1 MLRDAVTSSPASRAR
16 AFRRGALAAVTLA
29 WICLASGPA
38 ASQVLINPVVV
49 EFNTN
54 QRIASVTVSLSDKA
68 AAPMRLQAQV
78 LRWEQDPHGADVS
91 QPSNDL
97 LVTPPIADVRPGEK
111 QLFRIAL
118 RGARQGPAELA
129 YRLILEDVAS
139 AAPGNSGANSMSI
152 QFRMRYDLPVLI
164 APSSPVVNALQWQL
178 CQPAALPGESIAPGA
193 CVRILN
199 AGNRRV
205 KVKTLTLVGDGWQQ
219 AWADKDGINI
229 LAGAQREWHVPLEA
243 GKSGPPRGVQIFT
256 ARGETLQA
264 EGAAF

>member
-1 MLRDAVTSSPASRAR
+1 MTFSPSSRAQV
-16 AFRRGALAAVTLA
+16 FRRGALAAVTLA

-38 ASQVLINPVVV
+38 AAQVLINPVVV
-49 EFNTN
+49 ELNPN

-68 AAPMRLQAQV
+68 VAPMRLQAEV
-78 LRWEQDPHGADVS
+78 LRWQQDTHGDDVS

-111 QLFRIAL
+111 QMFRIAL
-118 RGARQGPAELA
+118 RGPRQGPGELA
-129 YRLILEDVAS
+129 YRLILEDVAT
-139 AAPGNSGANSMSI
+139 AAPVNSGANGMSI

-164 APSSPVVNALQWQL
+164 APSSPVVNALQWQQ
-178 CQPAALPGESIAPGA
+178 CQPAARPGAAIAPEA
-193 CVRILN
+193 CVRIFN

-229 LAGAQREWHVPLEA
+229 LAGAQREWHVPLQA
-243 GKSGPPRGVQIFT
+243 GKSGPPRGVQVFT